1 LSPWTT
7 FGQTLPAQDALADA
21 AEVELSGVA
30 AQVWTLE
37 ADRVESLQNEQIFK
51 ASGNVLIRQGE
62 NVIQADMATY
72 FRETGF
78 AHLSGNVRINWNGDV
93 MAGEFAEFNLQDS
106 VGRVTDGGVF
116 FSEEHYYIRGKL
128 LEKTCEKTYRFKDA
142 QITTC
147 DGPVPAW
154 SVKSSKGEITTGGYA
169 RLWHP
174 RFQVKNTPILYFPY
188 LIFPVKTERQ
198 SGFLIPE
205 PFYSSRLGFGLNIPY
220 YWVINEEQDVTFY
233 ANMMSKRG
241 VMTGLEYRHFTSLDS
256 KGVWRADWLHDKETA
271 PTEADESP
279 QFRDDG
285 LIRSSAHRY
294 WIRGKYDGFLGDPL
308 WRIKVDLDLVSDQ
321 NYLREFKHGDAGFE
335 RTQDQMLADFGRG
348 MRRID
353 SVIRKNAVELSRNWT
368 MLGFRGSLQYD
379 QHLAYWT
386 DNRPSKDNP
395 TLQRLPE
402 LNLNLYRITLS
413 PTPLEL
419 ESRNQAVYFWR
430 EKGSTGSRIEFLPKV
445 SLPWSTGM
453 GTLTP
458 SVLWR
463 QTFYVIDRHDD
474 SWEGVDESKR
484 FFEQGIPEFRVE
496 AFSSLFRV
504 FDLGVQDKL
513 APTLKNIGNRR
524 WSKVKHTIQPELRY
538 SYIPERDLSGNPQ
551 FVEEDKIN
559 KRNRLSYTLRNTFN
573 RRLDTV
579 VQHQSE
585 FPTNEG
591 SVSGYGEESGLLAQN
606 IQTRREY
613 RDFLIVR
620 FDQYYDFDEAQ
631 RATDLGRYPRRP
643 FSDLRMDVTF
653 NPGQY
658 VSLENRTWFSP
669 YMSKVT
675 QHDHMLRLKYSGLG
689 EAYFGFDFHAE
700 VDDVWRKN
708 QSKREMLRLGGLLHL
723 PGGWAVHGDYRADLQ
738 TEEDLERTLGIG
750 YTHQCYFVEFLF
762 SQTPDEDRYEIRFS
776 LKGLGDVVGLRFGR
790 P

>member
-1 LSPWTT
+1 
-7 FGQTLPAQDALADA
+7 
-21 AEVELSGVA
+21 
-30 AQVWTLE
+30 
-37 ADRVESLQNEQIFK
+37 
-51 ASGNVLIRQGE
+51 
-62 NVIQADMATY
+62 
-72 FRETGF
+72 
-78 AHLSGNVRINWNGDV
+78 
-93 MAGEFAEFNLQDS
+93 
-106 VGRVTDGGVF
+106 
-116 FSEEHYYIRGKL
+116 
-128 LEKTCEKTYRFKDA
+128 
-142 QITTC
+142 
-147 DGPVPAW
+147 
-154 SVKSSKGEITTGGYA
+154 
-169 RLWHP
+169 
-174 RFQVKNTPILYFPY
+174 
-188 LIFPVKTERQ
+188 
-198 SGFLIPE
+198 
-205 PFYSSRLGFGLNIPY
+205 
-220 YWVINEEQDVTFY
+220 
-233 ANMMSKRG
+233 MMSKRG

-279 QFRDDG
+279 QFRGDG
-285 LIRSSAHRY
+285 LTRAGAHRY
-294 WIRGKYDGFLGDPL
+294 WVRGKYDGFLRDPL
-308 WRIKVDLDLVSDQ
+308 WRVKVDLDLVSDQ
-321 NYLREFKHGDAGFE
+321 NYLREFKYGDAGFE
-335 RTQDQMLADFGRG
+335 RTQDQMIANFGRD
-348 MRRID
+348 MCRID
-353 SVIRKNAVELSRNWT
+353 SITRKNAVELSRNWT

-402 LNLNLYRITLS
+402 LNLDLYRMTLG

-445 SLPWSTGM
+445 SLPWSTGI
-453 GTLTP
+453 GTITP

-463 QTFYVIDRHDD
+463 QTFYVIDRHEG
-474 SWEGVDESKR
+474 SWTSVDESKR
-484 FFEQGIPEFRVE
+484 FFARGIPEYRVE

-504 FDLGVQDKL
+504 FDLGVQDEV
-513 APTLKNIGNRR
+513 APTIENIGNSR
-524 WSKVKHTIQPELRY
+524 WSKVKHTFQPELRY
-538 SYIPERDLSGNPQ
+538 SYIPEQDQSGNPQ
-551 FVEEDKIN
+551 FVEADTIN

-579 VQHQSE
+579 VQHGASKDIR
-585 FPTNEG
+585 
-591 SVSGYGEESGLLAQN
+591 VH
-606 IQTRREY
+606 REY

-620 FDQYYDFDEAQ
+620 FDQFYDFDEAQ
-631 RATDLGRYPRRP
+631 RDTDLERYPRRP

-675 QHDHMLRLKYSGLG
+675 QHEHMLRLKYSGLG

-708 QSKREMLRLGGLLHL
+708 QSKREILRLGGLLHL

-738 TEEDLERTLGIG
+738 TEEDLERTLGIS
-750 YTHQCYFVEFLF
+750 YTHQCYLVELLF

-776 LKGLGDVVGLRFGR
+776 LKGLGDVVGLRFVR